1 MGEESQARVKSL
13 VNERKIKSFL
23 PVKQDS
29 REGKCEMTFT
39 RKNARKHQRTSSWP
53 MEKLMELMSQLLDI
67 KQGKTLL

>member
-13 VNERKIKSFL
+13 INERKIRSFL

-53 MEKLMELMSQLLDI
+53 MEN
-67 KQGKTLL
+67 